1 MNQILAQGS
10 SLDLAGVLKDLVS
23 DGLINQSD
31 AADIATTRRS
41 RDEALLHPLE
51 IIAAKQLVQESD
63 LKPLSVDLLTQWLA

>member
-31 AADIATTRRS
+31 AADIATSRRRGAVAMKHYCTRWK
-41 RDEALLHPLE
+41 LLPQNSWCR
-51 IIAAKQLVQESD
+51 KV
-63 LKPLSVDLLTQWLA
+63 T

>member
-41 RDEALLHPLE
+41 RDEALLHPL
-51 IIAAKQLVQESD
+51 
-63 LKPLSVDLLTQWLA
+63 